1 MTPPAT
7 ARILVAEDDEDVGRF
22 VEVHLRTEGF
32 EVHRE
37 RDGRAALE
45 AALRLVPDLVLLDVS
60 MPKLDGY
67 AVCAALRDDPRT
79 SAAPIIMVTAR
90 TQSADKVEGLGV
102 GADDY
107 ITKPFDPVELVARI
121 RAALRRSRQLRDV
134 SPLTGMPGNNE
145 IARELDRLCAGG
157 EPEFA
162 LVHGDLDNFK
172 AFNDCY
178 GFAMGDRVIKA
189 TARLLGEELRHCGC
203 EPSFAGHVGGD
214 DFVVVTA
221 PHVVTHFCTAVI
233 SRFDLAIP
241 SFYAGVDRE
250 RGGVLVHDRRGEEL
264 FFPMMSISLGVAT
277 TATGL
282 LHTPAQAASI
292 ASEMKMVA
300 KRDSGSSFR
309 IDRRTAASRQ

>member
-1 MTPPAT
+1 MTTPAA

-32 EVHRE
+32 EVHRS
-37 RDGRAALE
+37 RDGRAALDD
-45 AALRLVPDLVLLDVS
+45 ARRLVPDLVLLDVS

-67 AVCAALRDDPRT
+67 EVCAALRDDPRT

-90 TQSADKVEGLGV
+90 TQAADKVEGLQC

-107 ITKPFDPVELVARI
+107 VTKPFDPAELVARI

-145 IARELDRLCAGG
+145 IARELERLFACA

-189 TARLLGEELRHCGC
+189 TASLLGDELHRCRC
-203 EPSFAGHVGGD
+203 APSFVGHVGGD
-214 DFVVVTA
+214 DFVVVTSPDMVVLFA
-221 PHVVTHFCTAVI
+221 TAVVTQ
-233 SRFDLAIP
+233 FDVMIP
-241 SFYAGVDRE
+241 SFYADADRE
-250 RGGVLVHDRRGEEL
+250 RGGVLVHGRRGEEL
-264 FFPMMSISLGVAT
+264 FFPLMTISLGIAT
-277 TATGL
+277 TDTGT
-282 LHTPAQAASI
+282 LHSPAHAASV

-300 KRDSGSSFR
+300 KTDFGSSFR
-309 IDRRTAASRQ
+309 IDRRTAELRR

>member
-1 MTPPAT
+1 MTAGAA

-32 EVHRE
+32 EVHRA
-37 RDGRAALE
+37 RDGRAAI
-45 AALRLVPDLVLLDVS
+45 ADALRLVPDLVLLDVS
-60 MPKLDGY
+60 MPFVDGY

-90 TQSADKVEGLGV
+90 TQSADKVEGLEV

-107 ITKPFDPVELVARI
+107 VTKPFDPVELVARI
-121 RAALRRSRQLRDV
+121 HAALRRSRQLRDV

-145 IARELDRLCAGG
+145 IARELQRLFAGG
-157 EPEFA
+157 DPKFA

-189 TARLLGEELRHCGC
+189 TARLLSEHLQRC
-203 EPSFAGHVGGD
+203 ECKPSFVGHVGGD
-214 DFVVVTA
+214 DFVVVMA
-221 PHVVTHFCTAVI
+221 PDVVTHFCSAVI
-233 SRFDLAIP
+233 TRFDLVIP
-241 SFYAGVDRE
+241 TYYAGVDRE
-250 RGGVLVHDRRGEEL
+250 RGGVLVHDRRGDEL
-264 FFPMMSISLGVAT
+264 FFPLMSISLGVAT
-277 TATGL
+277 TATGML
-282 LHTPAQAASI
+282 RSAAQAASI

-300 KRDSGSSFR
+300 KRDAGSSFR